1 MPGRMKLRTQ
11 LPRGFKAVGLFL
23 FFGFVMASL
32 AGTTLLWRG
41 TLLDRIWVLN
51 LRAYNQLAPLNRAI
65 GIPFLVLAVALFVAG
80 IGWFRHRRW
89 GWNLAVAIIAIQVAG
104 DVLSVIMGEAI
115 RGVTGATIAGALLF
129 YITRRPFRAAFK
141 ISRTPNTC

>member
-1 MPGRMKLRTQ
+1 
-11 LPRGFKAVGLFL
+11 
-23 FFGFVMASL
+23 MASL

-51 LRAYNQLAPLNRAI
+51 LRAYNQLVPLNRAI
-65 GIPFLVLAVALFVAG
+65 GIPFLVLAVAVFVAG
-80 IGWFRHRRW
+80 IGWFRHRRS

-115 RGVTGATIAGALLF
+115 RGVTGATIAGALVS